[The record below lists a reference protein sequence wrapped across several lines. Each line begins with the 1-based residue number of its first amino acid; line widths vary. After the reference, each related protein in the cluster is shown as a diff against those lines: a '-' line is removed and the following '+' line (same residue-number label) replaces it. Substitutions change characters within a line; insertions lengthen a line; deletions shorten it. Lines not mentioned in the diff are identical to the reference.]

1 MEKLSK
7 KKLITTAIQ
16 LAAIAVLTA
25 ADLLIKNAVIEKI
38 PLGEDVRFIDGI
50 LGFTYVRNTGVAWS
64 MFDGNPQ
71 LLSVVTGCLI
81 FAVFVYLLLPV
92 KRPFAYEIC
101 IPVILAGGIA
111 NLADR
116 IMRGYVV
123 DYIKTLFVDFPVY
136 NFADCLITCG
146 ACALVIFMIY
156 EIIKDEKNKKAKSEA
171 KSRE

>member
-1 MEKLSK
+1 
-7 KKLITTAIQ
+7 
-16 LAAIAVLTA
+16 
-25 ADLLIKNAVIEKI
+25 
-38 PLGEDVRFIDGI
+38 
-50 LGFTYVRNTGVAWS
+50 

-156 EIIKDEKNKKAKSEA
+156 EIVKDEKNKKAKSEA

>member
-7 KKLITTAIQ
+7 KKLVTTAIQ

-156 EIIKDEKNKKAKSEA
+156 EIVKDEKNKKAKSEA